1 MVPCSRRH
9 HPPLTRLSLVGVL
22 LLLAFLPAF
31 SKPAS
36 AEPLSGGDYQAT
48 VNPAAVPSFIGP
60 ASSNRID
67 KQPGFSENRPFGLLM
82 LSVLTGIAALAFYL
96 LRLNRKLKQ
105 QISERT
111 RTEEALRQSQLT
123 VAANNRQLEQLAMAA
138 AAALA
143 IRDLEVIGQTVSGA
157 IARHSD
163 YQRVIISLF
172 KGDYPFRD
180 IIGFAGI
187 DEDTITRLRH
197 VELPKS
203 WYDRVFEHGIRFGQ
217 FSYYIPHTMK
227 HILNQE
233 ATVYGSGEAPTGLNR
248 WHPDDNLFV
257 RMDDDQGN
265 FIGVISV
272 DNAKSG
278 RRPSDETVR
287 PLEIFSSLI
296 AQLIVLRK
304 EQNRRTRLEEQLRH
318 AQKMEA
324 IGNLTGGIAHDFNNI
339 LGVIIGHAELALL
352 NRACSGHCREH
363 FEEITTAAIRAR
375 DTVRQLL
382 SFSRKSLPQARP
394 IVLQPIVE
402 EALTFLRATIPT
414 VVEVRCDLAAEDAI
428 VFADANQMYQVVI
441 NLCTNGAQAMN
452 DGGVLSVTVD
462 HVAAAETV
470 VAADRHPSSGLFVR
484 LVADDTGIGIAQ
496 EVLPHIFDPY
506 FTTKDIGQGTGIGLA
521 VVQGIVVSHNG
532 HLFVSSEVGVGTRF
546 TILLP
551 AFDDELP
558 EAIDNE
564 NFDPADGSAR
574 ILFVDDEPS
583 LPAVGKQILER
594 FGYQVDT
601 CTDSVRAL
609 TCCQRQPGRYD
620 LVITDFTM
628 PGMTG
633 DVLAAKLLATS
644 PELPI
649 ILCSGFTERID
660 EQRARAIGIRSFL
673 KKPIA
678 MRTLLGTVREVLGDA
693 RQPVDTDHGSS

>member
-1 MVPCSRRH
+1 MVPCARH
-9 HPPLTRLSLVGVL
+9 LRPSLTWLSLIGAL
-22 LLLAFLPAF
+22 LLMLFPAPF
-31 SKPAS
+31 GSAS
-36 AEPLSGGDYQAT
+36 A
-48 VNPAAVPSFIGP
+48 AARQGAEYHAAAGPTTVPSFIGP
-60 ASSNRID
+60 ASSSRVE
-67 KQPGFSENRPFGLLM
+67 KQPMLSENHP
-82 LSVLTGIAALAFYL
+82 LSIIVLTVFGGIAVVVFYL

-105 QISERT
+105 QISERS

-123 VAANNRQLEQLAMAA
+123 ISANNRQLEQLALAA

-143 IRDLEVIGQTVSGA
+143 IRDLTVIGRNVSKA
-157 IARHSD
+157 IALHSD

-172 KGDYPFRD
+172 KEDYPFRD

-187 DEDTITRLRH
+187 DEKIIARLRH

-233 ATVYGSGEAPTGLNR
+233 ATVYGSGEVPQGLNR

-257 RMDDDQGN
+257 RMNDDEGN

-296 AQLIVLRK
+296 AQLIVLRR
-304 EQNRRTRLEEQLRH
+304 EQNRRTHLEEQLRH

-339 LGVIIGHAELALL
+339 LGVIIGHAELAMFSQ
-352 NRACSGHCREH
+352 ACSGHCREH

-375 DTVRQLL
+375 DIVRQLL
-382 SFSRKSLPQARP
+382 SFSRKSLPQAKP

-402 EALTFLRATIPT
+402 EALTFLRSTIPT
-414 VVEVRCDLAAEDAI
+414 AVDIRCDLAAEDAV
-428 VFADANQMYQVVI
+428 VFADATQMHQVLI
-441 NLCTNGAQAMN
+441 NLCTNGAQAMA
-452 DGGVLSVTVD
+452 DGGLLTVTVD
-462 HVAAAETV
+462 HVAAVETV

-484 LVADDTGIGIAQ
+484 LVVDDTGSGIAQ
-496 EVLPHIFDPY
+496 DVLPHIFDPY
-506 FTTKDIGQGTGIGLA
+506 FTTKEIGQGTGIGLA
-521 VVQGIVVSHNG
+521 VVQGIVASHNG
-532 HLFVSSEVGVGTRF
+532 HLFVSSEVGNGTRF

-551 AFDDELP
+551 AFDQGLP
-558 EAIDNE
+558 ELIGDE
-564 NFDPADGSAR
+564 SFDQAYGSGR
-574 ILFVDDEPS
+574 IIFVDDEPS

-601 CTDSVRAL
+601 CTDSIRAL
-609 TCCQRQPGRYD
+609 TSCQRQPGRYD

-633 DVLAAKLLATS
+633 DVLAAKLLTLS
-644 PELPI
+644 PSLPI

-660 EQRARAIGIRSFL
+660 EQRARAIGIRAFL

-693 RQPVDTDHGSS
+693 RKPADTAHGSA

>member
-9 HPPLTRLSLVGVL
+9 HRPLTWPVLIGAL
-22 LLLAFLPAF
+22 LLWLFPIV
-31 SKPAS
+31 P
-36 AEPLSGGDYQAT
+36 EPLSAADRHGGGYHAA
-48 VNPAAVPSFIGP
+48 VNPANALSFIGP
-60 ASSNRID
+60 ASSSRVEG
-67 KQPGFSENRPFGLLM
+67 QPGLSKTHPPGLA
-82 LSVLTGIAALAFYL
+82 VLGVLGGIAALVFYL

-105 QISERT
+105 QISERN

-123 VAANNRQLEQLAMAA
+123 VSANNRQLEQLALAA

-143 IRDLEVIGQTVSGA
+143 IKDLEVIGKTVSRA
-157 IARHSD
+157 IAQHSD

-172 KGDYPFRD
+172 KDDYPFRD

-187 DEDTITRLRH
+187 DEEIIVRLRH

-233 ATVYGSGEAPTGLNR
+233 ATIYGDGEAPSGLNR

-257 RMDDDQGN
+257 RMNDDQGN

-296 AQLIVLRK
+296 AQLIVLRR
-304 EQNRRTRLEEQLRH
+304 EQNRRTHLEEQLRH

-339 LGVIIGHAELALL
+339 LGVIIGHTELALL
-352 NRACSGHCREH
+352 NQTCSDNCRRH
-363 FEEITTAAIRAR
+363 FEEITAAAIRAR
-375 DTVRQLL
+375 DIVRQLL
-382 SFSRKSLPQARP
+382 SFNRTSLPQAMP
-394 IVLQPIVE
+394 IILQPIVE
-402 EALTFLRATIPT
+402 DALTILRSTIPAT
-414 VVEVRCDLAAEDAI
+414 VDIRCDFAAEDAI
-428 VFADANQMYQVVI
+428 IFADATQMYQVVI
-441 NLCTNGAQAMN
+441 NLCTNSAQAMA
-452 DGGVLSVTVD
+452 DGGVLNVTVD
-462 HVAAAETV
+462 HVAAAETMV
-470 VAADRHPSSGLFVR
+470 GADRHPSSGLFVR
-484 LVADDTGIGIAQ
+484 LVVDDTGSGIAQ

-506 FTTKDIGQGTGIGLA
+506 FTTKDVGKGTGIGLA
-521 VVQGIVVSHNG
+521 VVQGIVASHNG
-532 HLFVSSEVGVGTRF
+532 HLFVSSEVKVGTRF

-551 AFDDELP
+551 AFDQGQP
-558 EAIDNE
+558 EPIGNE
-564 NFDPADGSAR
+564 ESLVQASGSGR

-583 LPAVGKQILER
+583 LPAVAKQILER
-594 FGYQVDT
+594 FGYQVET

-609 TCCQRQPGRYD
+609 TSCQQQPGYYD
-620 LVITDFTM
+620 LIITDFTM

-633 DVLAAKLLATS
+633 DVLAGKLLADS
-644 PELPI
+644 PDLPI

-660 EQRARAIGIRSFL
+660 EHQARAIGIRAFL
-673 KKPIA
+673 KKPMA
-678 MRTLLGTVREVLGDA
+678 MRTLLDTVREVLGDT
-693 RQPVDTDHGSS
+693 RQPPESDHGSS